1 MKVETGKVYKIFGN
15 KQMLV
20 VKVTDTT
27 IHAVWPNGM
36 VPARQSDR
44 LYPIDWAKHFYPVS
58 V

>member
-20 VKVTDTT
+20 RGLWGLSV
-27 IHAVWPNGM
+27 
-36 VPARQSDR
+36 R
-44 LYPIDWAKHFYPVS
+44 LYGAVRG

>member
-20 VKVTDTT
+20 VKVDRTN
-27 IHAVWPNGM
+27 IHTVWPNGM

-44 LYPIDWAKHFYPVS
+44 LYPIGWAKHFYPVA